1 MTRVP
6 PANTP
11 PPSPAAQGSRAG
23 PAQVVDAKYSA
34 DYQALNAAEEDQG
47 RRTLVNTQARSQE
60 GAQGTSKKSK
70 EALVDAVSLDEER
83 KRGKRGPEEESDQ
96 QDSES
101 TGEVAAKS
109 LGIDDGRMRLFED
122 GPEDALGHLEL
133 TDPNEM
139 QRQLG
144 PSGRF
149 AQHAMLLA
157 EARQKEGASRE
168 TALEYLAQLYLRC
181 RDRAYANKALRD
193 FGPATGII
201 DLYPLELV
209 DLLLERHPT
218 MLSKVSRGTIFTP
231 TAETTYKGTA
241 RQPMLLQYPPELK
254 LRGFAVKGGHHIGYT
269 LEPADSPGTYQLT
282 IDTPGKFTLLFSA
295 IAGGG
300 QLVVETARALIAEN
314 PEAEEGQPKPPP
326 AIAATAKEEAP
337 LTVVIPRRI

>member
-11 PPSPAAQGSRAG
+11 PPNSAAQGPRAG

-34 DYQALNAAEEDQG
+34 DFQALNAAEEDQG
-47 RRTLVNTQARSQE
+47 RRTLVNTQARGQDE
-60 GAQGTSKKSK
+60 AQGASKKSK
-70 EALVDAVSLDEER
+70 EALVDAVSLDEEK
-83 KRGKRGPEEESDQ
+83 KRGKRGTQEESDE

-101 TGEVAAKS
+101 TGEAAAKT

-122 GPEDALGHLEL
+122 EPEDALGRMEL

-144 PSGRF
+144 PSVRF

-157 EARQKEGASRE
+157 EARRKNGASRE
-168 TALEYLAQLYLRC
+168 SALEYLAQLYVRC

-209 DLLLERHPT
+209 DLLLERHPG
-218 MLSKVSRGTIFTP
+218 MLSKISRGTIFRP
-231 TAETTYKGTA
+231 TAEATHRGIA
-241 RQPMLLQYPPELK
+241 GRPILLHYAPELK
-254 LRGFAVKGGHHIGYT
+254 LRGFAVKGGDHIGYK
-269 LEPADSPGTYQLT
+269 LEPADPPGTYQLT
-282 IDTPGKFTLLFSA
+282 IDTPGEFTLLFSA
-295 IAGGG
+295 VVGGG
-300 QLVVETARALIAEN
+300 QHVLETARALIAEN
-314 PEAEEGQPKPPP
+314 PEREEGEPKPPEATEP
-326 AIAATAKEEAP
+326 ATKEEAP